1 MEPMETTPADS
12 LRERKKRQT
21 REEIANVA
29 TAMFADRGFENVTI
43 AEVAAAAGVAKMT
56 VTNHFPL
63 KEDLVFDR
71 AEHLI
76 RELPTTLAARPEGES
91 VLDAARRDYAAR
103 LAAGDPTLGHL
114 GVRFAR
120 MVLDSPALS
129 ARERQI
135 QVQAE
140 QVLAEELVAQA
151 GPGEELTARVVA
163 AQISGVYR
171 ILYATARQLLLDG
184 LEGAEMTE
192 TLGAIAQRA
201 FALLAADLSGFDP
214 RPRLR
219 STSCCVLQAVPD
231 RRV

>member
-1 MEPMETTPADS
+1 MEKQG
-12 LRERKKRQT
+12 LRERKKQQT

-43 AEVAAAAGVAKMT
+43 AEVARAVGVAKMT

-71 AEHLI
+71 AERII
-76 RELPTTLAARPEGES
+76 RELPTTLVTRPEGES
-91 VLDAARRDYAAR
+91 VLAAARRDYAQR
-103 LAAGDPTLGHL
+103 LAAHDPTLGHL

-135 QVQAE
+135 QVEAE
-140 QVLAEELVAQA
+140 QVLADELVALVE
-151 GPGEELTARVVA
+151 PGEELTARVVA

-171 ILYATARQLLLDG
+171 ILYFTARKLLLDG
-184 LEGAEMTE
+184 LEGLEMVE
-192 TLGAIAQRA
+192 TLGAAAQRA
-201 FALLAADLSGFDP
+201 FALLETDLSGFDP

-219 STSCCVLQAVPD
+219 STP
-231 RRV
+231 

>member
-1 MEPMETTPADS
+1 MEKQG
-12 LRERKKRQT
+12 LRERKKQQT

-43 AEVAAAAGVAKMT
+43 AEVARAAGVAKMT

-71 AEHLI
+71 AEHII
-76 RELPTTLAARPEGES
+76 RELPATLVARPEGET
-91 VLDAARRDYAAR
+91 VLAAARRDYTQR
-103 LAAGDPTLGHL
+103 LAAHDPTLGHL

-120 MVLDSPALS
+120 MVMDSPALT

-135 QVQAE
+135 QVEAE
-140 QVLAEELVAQA
+140 QVLADELVALVE
-151 GPGEELTARVVA
+151 PGDELTARVVA

-171 ILYATARQLLLDG
+171 ILYFTARKLLLDG
-184 LEGAEMTE
+184 LQGLEMVE
-192 TLGAIAQRA
+192 TLGAAAQRA
-201 FALLAADLSGFDP
+201 FALLEADLSGFDP

-219 STSCCVLQAVPD
+219 STP
-231 RRV
+231 